1 MIGTYRITYN
11 DYPVIV
17 MSEIWPRT
25 AESSLGKDLTAIIM
39 GAGKIVC
46 VCLCDGRSWLWFRH
60 LGLSSED
67 GSKILDQLH
76 SDTTAGLGKQRKMD
90 FAFGSWDRE

>member
-1 MIGTYRITYN
+1 MIGTYRFTCN

-17 MSEIWPRT
+17 MSEVWPGA
-25 AESSLGKDLTAIIM
+25 AESSIGKDLIAIMM

-60 LGLSSED
+60 LGLPSED
-67 GSKILDQLH
+67 GPRILEQLC
-76 SDTTAGLGKQRKMD
+76 SDTTAGLDKQKTMD
-90 FAFGSWDRE
+90 FAFGP